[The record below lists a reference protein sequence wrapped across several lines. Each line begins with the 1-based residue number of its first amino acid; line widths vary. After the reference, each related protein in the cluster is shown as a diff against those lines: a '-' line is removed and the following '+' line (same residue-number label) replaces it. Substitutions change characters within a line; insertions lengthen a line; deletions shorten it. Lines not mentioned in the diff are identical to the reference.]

1 MKNANRR
8 VYHVFLEKNRP
19 TDLSVALHT
28 MHGNQVGDVPFYIRC
43 YTKEQLTKVL
53 HQHEMFQINYV
64 KKGRCYH
71 YIDQKESEVAKGDI
85 LIIPP
90 YVPHQLS
97 CKDDENFEIYEI
109 EFLTDFVIQN
119 ITDFE
124 YIQSLFDFAYLEPFF
139 MEEGQIRTCYHLPVE
154 YQKKAESIME
164 ELMNEYKDR
173 DQSSLLM
180 IKGLLLQLLV
190 LFQRFINNRG
200 TAQQKNPGLLESME
214 KAIAFVDSHFS
225 ENITSQDA
233 AQVAAFSK
241 SYFGYMF
248 KMATHQT
255 FVEYLNQRRI
265 EAALQMLNEPHKRI
279 IDICYDCGFKN
290 VSHFNRT
297 FKNTIGVSP
306 TEYRS
311 ILAGRNKE
319 DSE

>member
-1 MKNANRR
+1 M
-8 VYHVFLEKNRP
+8 YFLEKNRP
-19 TDLSVALHT
+19 LDHTIALHT
-28 MHGNQVGDVPFYIRC
+28 MTGNQVGDVPFYIRC
-43 YTKEQLTKVL
+43 YTKEQLTKVV

-64 KKGRCYH
+64 KKGSCYH
-71 YIDQKESEVAKGDI
+71 YINQKESEVAKGDI

-97 CKDDENFEIYEI
+97 CKETENFEIYEI

-119 ITDFE
+119 IQDFE

-139 MEEGQIRTCYHLPVE
+139 MEEGQIRARYHLPAE
-154 YQKKAESIME
+154 HQKKAESIME
-164 ELMNEYKDR
+164 ELMAEYENR
-173 DQSSLLM
+173 DQSSMLM

-190 LFQRFINNRG
+190 LFQRFINNQ
-200 TAQQKNPGLLESME
+200 ASVPSQNPGLLESME
-214 KAIAFVDSHFS
+214 KAIDFVDHHFA

-297 FKNTIGVSP
+297 FKNIIGVSP
-306 TEYRS
+306 TEYRA
-311 ILAGRNKE
+311 ILAGRNSDDPE
-319 DSE
+319 

>member
-1 MKNANRR
+1 MN
-8 VYHVFLEKNRP
+8 YFLKHPINQ
-19 TDLSVALHT
+19 DIALHT
-28 MHGNQVGDVPFYIRC
+28 MDGNQAGNTPFYIRR
-43 YTKEQLTKVL
+43 YTKEEMTLSL

-64 KKGRCYH
+64 MKGSCRH
-71 YIDQKESEVAKGDI
+71 FINEKESEVAKGDV

-90 YVPHQLS
+90 YVPHRLLCEDS
-97 CKDDENFEIYEI
+97 DNFEIFEI

-119 ITDFE
+119 MQDFE
-124 YIQSLFDFAYLEPFF
+124 YVQSLFDFAYLEPFF
-139 MEEGQIRTCYHLPVE
+139 MEEREVRARYHIPAE
-154 YQKKAESIME
+154 RQKKAETIIN
-164 ELMNEYKDR
+164 ELFAEYVSQ
-173 DQSSLLM
+173 DQSSMLM
-180 IKGLLLQLLV
+180 IKGLLCQLLV
-190 LFQRFINNRG
+190 LFQRLIQNQG
-200 TAQQKNPGLLESME
+200 PKPAKNQGLVESME
-214 KAIAFVDSHFS
+214 KAIAFVDEHYAEDISA
-225 ENITSQDA
+225 QDA

-265 EAALQMLNEPHKRI
+265 DSAIQMLDHSNKRI

-311 ILAGRNKE
+311 ILSSKNAE
-319 DSE
+319 EPE